1 MAEASNDRLSGLFS
15 TLAANPAL
23 LQSAMSLLGGLD
35 PSALLKSLS
44 PSAPDADKND
54 APYNGPDLAAILAS
68 FTEESDS
75 SNPKDPGEKC
85 REAPVAAATT
95 TPPHRSGKNNTQLL
109 LALRPYLNAERRAMI
124 DQIVQITRMMDA
136 FVSMRPQK

>member
-1 MAEASNDRLSGLFS
+1 MAEASTDRLSGLFS
-15 TLAANPAL
+15 ALAANPTL

-35 PSALLKSLS
+35 PSSLLKSLS
-44 PSAPDADKND
+44 PSAPEADKNE
-54 APYNGPDLAAILAS
+54 APYNGPDLASILAS

-75 SNPKDPGEKC
+75 SNPKGPEEKTA
-85 REAPVAAATT
+85 EAPVAASATT
-95 TPPHRSGKNNTQLL
+95 TRKSGKNNTQLL

-136 FVSMRPQK
+136 FVSMRPPK